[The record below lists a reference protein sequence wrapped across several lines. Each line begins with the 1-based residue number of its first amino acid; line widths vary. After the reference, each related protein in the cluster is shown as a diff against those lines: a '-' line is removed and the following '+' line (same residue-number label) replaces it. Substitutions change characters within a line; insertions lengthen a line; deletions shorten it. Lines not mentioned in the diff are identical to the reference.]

1 MTPIV
6 DGLEQ
11 QYNEQITIKRIDAD
25 VGDGPTIMRDYRI
38 PGHPTTL
45 IFDSQGQEVQ
55 RFIGP
60 QPAEMI
66 EDVLLSVLTVER

>member
-11 QYNEQITIKRIDAD
+11 TYRGRLVFNRVNANE
-25 VGDGPTIMRDYRI
+25 GDGPAIMRDYHI

-45 IFDSQGQEVQ
+45 VFDRQGREVQ

-60 QPAEMI
+60 QPVEAL
-66 EDVLLSVLTVER
+66 EDVILTVVKD